1 MRTRTLGVLALL
13 AILAVGAGCSSA
25 GSIEMEAVNDTALA
39 DRASRS
45 LTELSPR
52 PNAAERTPR
61 EIVQA
66 AIESRSAT
74 VTAPSPPV
82 DMDLPVAYDGAYY
95 NLSATVVDRREAHAV
110 TITVDYNTTDS
121 NGTAIAL
128 EELPE
133 ADQAALAALFPQ
145 RVPQEEGEEFG
156 VGAIYTD
163 EELNSSVLAPVQQY
177 DVVIVN
183 GTRYAIEVGEVDPVT
198 VATYR
203 YTTRVVAESATAYAQ
218 QLETAYAFSLSNLSE
233 EERSVLETAIEE
245 GSYYAE
251 STDDEAFES
260 LYRTI
265 RTYEAIVKDQASGLW
280 LLRYEGELYIAD
292 LRYGGFLGEATQS
305 GSD

>member
-13 AILAVGAGCSSA
+13 TVLAVGAGCSSP
-25 GSIEMEAVNDTALA
+25 GSIQMEAVNDTALA

-45 LTELSPR
+45 LMDLRPR

-61 EIVQA
+61 EIVRA
-66 AIESRSAT
+66 AIENGSTT

-82 DMDLPVAYDGAYY
+82 DIDLPVAYEGGYY
-95 NLSATVVDRREAHAV
+95 NLSATVVDEREANAV
-110 TITVDYNTTDS
+110 TITVDYNTTQS

-133 ADQAALAALFPQ
+133 ADQSALAALFPQ

-163 EELNSSVLAPVQQY
+163 AELNDSVLAPVQQY
-177 DVVIVN
+177 DAVIVD
-183 GTRYAIEVGEVDPVT
+183 GQRYAIEVGEVESVT

-203 YTTRVVAESATAYAQ
+203 YTTSLVAESAAAYAQ
-218 QLETAYAFSLSNLSE
+218 QLEAAHAFPLSNLTDG
-233 EERSVLETAIEE
+233 ERSVLETAIEE

-260 LYRTI
+260 LLRTI
-265 RTYEAIVKDQASGLW
+265 RPHDAIVKDRASGLW

-292 LRYGGFLGEATQS
+292 LRFGGFLGEATERS
-305 GSD
+305 SD